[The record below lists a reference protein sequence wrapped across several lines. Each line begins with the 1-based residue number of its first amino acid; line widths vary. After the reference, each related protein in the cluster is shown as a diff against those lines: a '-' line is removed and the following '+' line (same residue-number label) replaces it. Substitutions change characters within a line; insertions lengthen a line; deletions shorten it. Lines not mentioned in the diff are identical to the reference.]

1 MEFGTVED
9 HAGVAVVGHLLERE
23 GRADPVTGQLLAA
36 LGVAG
41 PDPDRVVDREAGM
54 WPLAHALGEL
64 GVEAGFRAEKVQN
77 LLMQGFDERL
87 FRDRRQDAEAAGGV
101 EHAIG
106 DQGMDVR
113 VEGDHVAEGLDVE
126 DEAGPAFR
134 GHCLEA
140 FAEQVGDDLAK
151 PGEQGPVFEGSLSS
165 KS

>member
-1 MEFGTVED
+1 MEFGAVED
-9 HAGVAVVGHLLERE
+9 HARFRVVGHLLERE

-64 GVEAGFRAEKVQN
+64 GVEAGFRAEELEDPVAQA
-77 LLMQGFDERL
+77 FPERL

-101 EHAIG
+101 EDAIG
-106 DQGMDVR
+106 DQGVDVR
-113 VEGDHVAEGLDVE
+113 VEGDQVAEGLDVE
-126 DEAGPAFR
+126 DEAGPAF
-134 GHCLEA
+134 GSHCLEA